1 MRPCFGRVDF
11 YCGGTVME
19 FKSYIMDSVAV
30 NRALARISHEIVE
43 RNADC
48 SEICIVGI
56 MRRGAPLADILA
68 KKISSLGVEAKIG
81 YLDITLYRDDLSDVD
96 IQPKLNDTKIDFDVT
111 GKTVVMVDDVLY
123 TGRTARAAM
132 DAIINL
138 GRPAKIQFAALVDRG
153 HRELPIVA
161 DYVGKNV
168 PTSRS
173 EVIVVNIP
181 PFDSDVSVAIW
192 QK

>member
-1 MRPCFGRVDF
+1 
-11 YCGGTVME
+11 ME
-19 FKSYIMDSVAV
+19 FKAYIMDSAAV
-30 NRALARISHEIVE
+30 NRAIARISHEIIE
-43 RNADC
+43 RNGD
-48 SEICIVGI
+48 SDEICLVGI

-68 KKISSLGVEAKIG
+68 SKIESLGVKTQKG
-81 YLDITLYRDDLSDVD
+81 YLDITLYAS
-96 IQPKLNDTKIDFDVT
+96 QPTVNSGKLDFSVE

-132 DAIINL
+132 DAIISL
-138 GRPAKIQFAALVDRG
+138 GRPAKIQFATLVDRG

-173 EVIVVNIP
+173 EVVVVKIP
-181 PFDSDVSVAIW
+181 PFDDETSVSIYS
-192 QK
+192 K

>member
-1 MRPCFGRVDF
+1 
-11 YCGGTVME
+11 ME

-48 SEICIVGI
+48 SEICVVGI

-81 YLDITLYRDDLSDVD
+81 YLDITLYRDDLSDVN

-132 DAIINL
+132 DALINL

-168 PTSRS
+168 PTSRN

-181 PFDSDVSVAIW
+181 PFDGDVSVAIW

>member
-1 MRPCFGRVDF
+1 MV
-11 YCGGTVME
+11 
-19 FKSYIMDSVAV
+19 FKAYIMDSAAV
-30 NRALARISHEIVE
+30 NRALARISHEIIE
-43 RNADC
+43 RNGD
-48 SEICIVGI
+48 SDEICLVGI

-68 KKISSLGVEAKIG
+68 SKIESLGVKTQKG
-81 YLDITLYRDDLSDVD
+81 YLDITLYRDDLSESAS
-96 IQPKLNDTKIDFDVT
+96 QPTVNSGKLDFSVE

-132 DAIINL
+132 DAIISL
-138 GRPAKIQFAALVDRG
+138 GRPAKIQFATLVDRG

-173 EVIVVNIP
+173 EVVVVKIP
-181 PFDSDVSVAIW
+181 PFDDETSVSIYSE
-192 QK
+192 